1 MKNEESSDSVKK
13 LEGNLRPRRNSLL
26 AIGEQ
31 FFSSGFTFYYLLI
44 IYGRSDPKS
53 IAYFSLM
60 TLISN
65 TASSIVRSRFIM
77 PANQELNLVASSNF
91 NKFDS
96 KFTFYFSYYI
106 PHTLCTLAICF
117 FIFPKS
123 LLFNLAIMIFIFEIF
138 RAIEIAIMRFRL
150 LISMSLVNYL
160 TFSTFL
166 FLFDANER
174 IALLVSLIGT
184 STIMYVQSR
193 SRMLVQVESS
203 TRYQDACNLQGTK
216 LVAFTINVQV
226 FSIVCYGIGCIFVP
240 EQIGNIAQGVLL
252 YSAAVTTISQGL
264 MNFYNA
270 KQRVTNISLK
280 YLLLLCGLM
289 QIILVVNF
297 FFVTALRNTFEVYFL
312 ESFNSVIQYVPGILC
327 ITSLVIFAHT
337 ITFKLSRLISLRH
350 MVITGFAYSS
360 AAYLFPLLGLILF
373 DATGYNSIAVTMQI
387 AAIIALTVY
396 VKRTNLL

>member
-1 MKNEESSDSVKK
+1 
-13 LEGNLRPRRNSLL
+13 
-26 AIGEQ
+26 
-31 FFSSGFTFYYLLI
+31 
-44 IYGRSDPKS
+44 
-53 IAYFSLM
+53 
-60 TLISN
+60 
-65 TASSIVRSRFIM
+65 
-77 PANQELNLVASSNF
+77 
-91 NKFDS
+91 
-96 KFTFYFSYYI
+96 
-106 PHTLCTLAICF
+106 
-117 FIFPKS
+117 
-123 LLFNLAIMIFIFEIF
+123 MIFIFEIF

-203 TRYQDACNLQGTK
+203 TRYQDAFNLQGTK
-216 LVAFTINVQV
+216 LVVFTINVQV

-297 FFVTALRNTFEVYFL
+297 FFITALRNTFEIYFL

-327 ITSLVIFAHT
+327 ITSLVIFSHT